1 MIEKE
6 DKFLLGQLQ
15 DQIRHCLED
24 GIPSN
29 TGFLDHRQAGLVEGV
44 CRKYPGLRYQM
55 DGGYEEGERKIC
67 RMTPEG
73 QEEQVLLS
81 ALRIHKKG
89 LKELTHRD
97 YLGSLLAL
105 GIKRNQ
111 VGDILVREDG
121 ADVLILKEL
130 GPFFCSSLD
139 KVGNQPVHGEIREL
153 SELHVVESPR
163 EEVPMTVSSLRLDNL
178 TAAAFRV
185 SRGDAAEAI
194 RQGLIFVNGLSQSK
208 PDRNLQPGDK
218 LVFRGKGKIILS
230 DILGNTKKDKIAVVI
245 QIFKG

>member
-81 ALRIHKKG
+81 VLRIHKRIKG
-89 LKELTHRD
+89 T
-97 YLGSLLAL
+97 Y
-105 GIKRNQ
+105 
-111 VGDILVREDG
+111 
-121 ADVLILKEL
+121 
-130 GPFFCSSLD
+130 
-139 KVGNQPVHGEIREL
+139 
-153 SELHVVESPR
+153 SP
-163 EEVPMTVSSLRLDNL
+163 
-178 TAAAFRV
+178 
-185 SRGDAAEAI
+185 
-194 RQGLIFVNGLSQSK
+194 GLSGIAAGIRNKKK
-208 PDRNLQPGDK
+208 PGWGHPGP
-218 LVFRGKGKIILS
+218 
-230 DILGNTKKDKIAVVI
+230 
-245 QIFKG
+245 